1 MSDKHP
7 WIPLPNGRAGDDRKD
22 ASAKPPR
29 SQRRQP
35 APPRENALHGP
46 GRAVPEAHERPLSEQ
61 PPGGRDPSLPCS
73 QAPGGSIPKATVTV
87 GGTRGS
93 APSRQRG
100 RARLTRRS
108 LPSGGRHHV
117 ESWWILDLSFS
128 RPPGRPTSRRG
139 LLWGWRSGGVHPC
152 PRCAHPTC
160 SRGPHSTCPLAGGGA
175 PGSQGTPT
183 RRPGAA
189 GLQAACTPQ
198 ARAAPRP
205 ASARLSRGLRAGGPG
220 VWQRRGQAPTCA
232 SRNSGGQFGHKE
244 QGVGAAAPL
253 VRRQAQP
260 RPRCRRTHS
269 LGTFQ
274 KPGEAGRVGSRP
286 SLPRSWP
293 RGRLP

>member
-22 ASAKPPR
+22 VSAKPPR
-29 SQRRQP
+29 SQRRRP
-35 APPRENALHGP
+35 APPRENALRGP

-117 ESWWILDLSFS
+117 ESWWILELSFS

-160 SRGPHSTCPLAGGGA
+160 SRGPHSTCPLARGGLLALGA
-175 PGSQGTPT
+175 HPPVAPVLPGCRQPAPHRPGQRHVQPPLDCHGLSVRVARARGSVGD
-183 RRPGAA
+183 RRPPAHPA
-189 GLQAACTPQ
+189 TP
-198 ARAAPRP
+198 
-205 ASARLSRGLRAGGPG
+205 GG
-220 VWQRRGQAPTCA
+220 
-232 SRNSGGQFGHKE
+232 SSGTKSK
-244 QGVGAAAPL
+244 A
-253 VRRQAQP
+253 
-260 RPRCRRTHS
+260 
-269 LGTFQ
+269 
-274 KPGEAGRVGSRP
+274 
-286 SLPRSWP
+286 
-293 RGRLP
+293 